1 MPYFLMNQFTIT
13 PKIWSLS
20 TNLNYILCQLQFLK
34 KTRLLSQ
41 AIQLIKTLYLNKF
54 LNTFN
59 YICIIVN
66 NYELV
71 SLQLTLYKYNTILVK
86 SKIKSRKILKFD
98 QSGLSQSR
106 TGISAMLK
114 QYNSHYINSPCINS
128 LQTSVST
135 QIGTYKY

>member
-13 PKIWSLS
+13 PKIWILS

-41 AIQLIKTLYLNKF
+41 AIQLIQVKF
-54 LNTFN
+54 QYFY
-59 YICIIVN
+59 YICI
-66 NYELV
+66 NYGKNRLV
-71 SLQLTLYKYNTILVK
+71 SHSSTNLYKYNTILVK

-114 QYNSHYINSPCINS
+114 QYNSHYINSPHINS
-128 LQTSVST
+128 LRTSVST